1 MEEQSDLI
9 YLLAPDPVVQEVD
22 SVVTEVDLEVA
33 IEEASEEVSVV
44 AIEVASEAATVVVS
58 VEASEVAIEA
68 VSEEA
73 AVALLTTQ
81 LDRPTRASLS
91 LRKTRA
97 LDSER

>member
-1 MEEQSDLI
+1 MIS
-9 YLLAPDPVVQEVD
+9 LLAPDPVVQEVD
-22 SVVTEVDLEVA
+22 SVVTEVDLE
-33 IEEASEEVSVV
+33 V

-97 LDSER
+97 LDSERWPF